1 MIYRPTAW
9 KETLSELFVRVMTSG
24 EVTVGDRTLL
34 QDILLN
40 NDLPE
45 EARLSIDRILQGIRR
60 GRIELAG

>member
-1 MIYRPTAW
+1 MKYQPTVW

-24 EVTVGDRTLL
+24 EVTVCDRTLL
-34 QDILLN
+34 KALLLET
-40 NDLPE
+40 DLPD